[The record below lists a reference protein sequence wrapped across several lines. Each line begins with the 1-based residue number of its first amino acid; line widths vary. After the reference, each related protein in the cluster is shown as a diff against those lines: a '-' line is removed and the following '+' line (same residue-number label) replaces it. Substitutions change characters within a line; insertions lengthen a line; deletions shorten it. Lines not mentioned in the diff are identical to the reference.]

1 MRKRME
7 RIVVPC
13 SFSCASHS
21 SVELGV
27 PKGSKEDSK
36 ATIVSSSFL
45 SLNNLTV
52 SLSIVRANIKR
63 AKPSWFLLL
72 PKPNVAA
79 GIHRIIK
86 TIKNFPQLFFYRENE
101 EEMEAEMEIGF
112 PTDVKHV
119 THIGIDGSTITN
131 NVRGWDNLKAPEL
144 LSLSPISFKQ
154 FELAMATQAQ
164 CSLIDDA
171 NS

>member
-36 ATIVSSSFL
+36 ATIVSRHD
-45 SLNNLTV
+45 T
-52 SLSIVRANIKR
+52 SIVRANIKR
-63 AKPSWFLLL
+63 GKPSWFLPL

-101 EEMEAEMEIGF
+101 EEKEAEMEIGF

-171 NS
+171 NSSKNCC

>member
-1 MRKRME
+1 MRKRVE

-21 SVELGV
+21 SVELGA
-27 PKGSKEDSK
+27 PKGPKQDSK
-36 ATIVSSSFL
+36 ATIVSRQDRSIIRARMKRGAASSGFL
-45 SLNNLTV
+45 
-52 SLSIVRANIKR
+52 A
-63 AKPSWFLLL
+63 L
-72 PKPNVAA
+72 PRPNVAA
-79 GIHRIIK
+79 GIQRIIK
-86 TIKNFPQLFFYRENE
+86 SFKNLSQLFFYREDVK
-101 EEMEAEMEIGF
+101 EMEAEMEIGF

-131 NVRGWDNLKAPEL
+131 NVKGWDNMKAPEL

-164 CSLIDDA
+164 CSLIDDP
-171 NS
+171 NSSKCG

>member
-21 SVELGV
+21 SVELGA
-27 PKGSKEDSK
+27 PKGPKQDSK
-36 ATIVSSSFL
+36 ATIVARQDR
-45 SLNNLTV
+45 
-52 SLSIVRANIKR
+52 SIIRANMKR
-63 AKPSWFLLL
+63 SKPSGFLVL

-79 GIHRIIK
+79 GIQRIIK
-86 TIKNFPQLFFYRENE
+86 GIKNLSQLFFYKEE
-101 EEMEAEMEIGF
+101 VEEMEPEMEIGY

-131 NVRGWDNLKAPEL
+131 NVKGWDNLKAPEL

-164 CSLIDDA
+164 CSLMDDP
-171 NS
+171 NSSKCG

>member
-36 ATIVSSSFL
+36 ATIVSKGHDR
-45 SLNNLTV
+45 
-52 SLSIVRANIKR
+52 SIVIANIKR
-63 AKPSWFLLL
+63 GKPSGFLSL

-79 GIHRIIK
+79 GIYRIIK
-86 TIKNFPQLFFYRENE
+86 TIKNFPQLFFYREKE

-119 THIGIDGSTITN
+119 THIGIDGSSITN

-171 NS
+171 NSSKKCC

>member
-21 SVELGV
+21 SVELGA
-27 PKGSKEDSK
+27 PNGPKEDSK
-36 ATIVSSSFL
+36 ATVGSRHDR
-45 SLNNLTV
+45 
-52 SLSIVRANIKR
+52 SIVRANMKR
-63 AKPSWFLLL
+63 GKLSGFLAL

-86 TIKNFPQLFFYRENE
+86 GFKNLSQLFFYRENV

-131 NVRGWDNLKAPEL
+131 NVKGWDNLKAPEL

-164 CSLIDDA
+164 CSLIDDDA
-171 NS
+171 TNSSKCG